1 MESYFTASAPRP
13 PENTI
18 YDDFIRY
25 CQITRSSVSYMEQK
39 VLHSIDVL
47 VLYDKLRK
55 ATYPMKTHL
64 CDLDLDNM
72 TLQEAKHKM
81 RLAVGIQKEVEKS
94 YLTYFKDHG
103 SLKSDDAM
111 THPHMTQA
119 WTAGF
124 HFEPKLV
131 IENIRHQMRNG
142 TLHLSCCALQD
153 PTFHQWE
160 DVVMHNAHGCHE

>member
-1 MESYFTASAPRP
+1 MENYFTASAPRP

-25 CQITRSSVSYMEQK
+25 CQITRSSVSYMERK

-111 THPHMTQA
+111 THPHKLGLP
-119 WTAGF
+119 GF
-124 HFEPKLV
+124 ILNP
-131 IENIRHQMRNG
+131 
-142 TLHLSCCALQD
+142 S
-153 PTFHQWE
+153 
-160 DVVMHNAHGCHE
+160 

>member
-1 MESYFTASAPRP
+1 MER
-13 PENTI
+13 
-18 YDDFIRY
+18 
-25 CQITRSSVSYMEQK
+25 K

-47 VLYDKLRK
+47 VLYNKLCK

-111 THPHMTQA
+111 SHPHMTQA

-124 HFEPKLV
+124 HFEQFEHSPPDAKWHTAL
-131 IENIRHQMRNG
+131 IMLCTSRHGFSPVGRCGYAQCTWM
-142 TLHLSCCALQD
+142 
-153 PTFHQWE
+153 P
-160 DVVMHNAHGCHE
+160 

>member
-25 CQITRSSVSYMEQK
+25 CQITRSSVSYMERK

-47 VLYDKLRK
+47 VLYNKLRK

-119 WTAGF
+119 WIAGF

-142 TLHLSCCALQD
+142 TLHLSCCALQETD
-153 PTFHQWE
+153 FLP
-160 DVVMHNAHGCHE
+160 VGRYG